1 MLTSRRMYLLRP
13 AATSSSSM
21 LVLRAFCGGLCARR
35 SIANGHA
42 ATCSKK
48 CPLADSSRSLVHAD
62 HPWLLESFPARCQTS
77 VHSACACL
85 GLAPAQKLRKA
96 WVRPSVSGGLSP
108 TTERAPRRKKQGLGA
123 RRSFFFFPGGGGSR
137 EATTRAT

>member
-1 MLTSRRMYLLRP
+1 MSTSRRMYLLRP

-85 GLAPAQKLRKA
+85 AMRIYNEVNYRAYGLEMNVPCSALVVYRVWSTKQVKIVQITAPSCGIVGRVCCCVA
-96 WVRPSVSGGLSP
+96 S
-108 TTERAPRRKKQGLGA
+108 
-123 RRSFFFFPGGGGSR
+123 
-137 EATTRAT
+137 